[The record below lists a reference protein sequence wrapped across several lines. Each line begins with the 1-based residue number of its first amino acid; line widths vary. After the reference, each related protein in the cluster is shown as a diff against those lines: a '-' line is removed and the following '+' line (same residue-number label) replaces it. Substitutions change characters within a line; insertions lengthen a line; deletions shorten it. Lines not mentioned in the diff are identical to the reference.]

1 MSKVTKAELNGY
13 FSEISALL
21 LCNEKHK
28 KGFIMSLRNDIEAF
42 LEENTEADINDIK
55 AVFGSAE
62 DISKGFMEN
71 TDPKTIAK
79 RIKIK
84 KYILAAVAV
93 AVLIYAL
100 FVVFSLIDVHE
111 EAHGYIEEGIMMIK
125 IVTGGDFI

>member
-79 RIKIK
+79 RIKLK
-84 KYILAAVAV
+84 KYILAAV